1 MKKALFGIGMLLAF
15 LAVSVY
21 AGCTPGDGSGS
32 GQEKAAKQEGD
43 EIQSLAASLTK
54 YYLGVMRTGP
64 NWSDSAPAEI
74 QKIQEENEQDL
85 ADLVKAGKLVGMVK
99 LIEPKEFWGVVFFK
113 VETEEDVMQI
123 AENAPSVQRG
133 LITIKVHKVWGTRGM
148 GKALQKELE
157 EKAGYV
163 GEEKPYFM
171 VAYTKGENW
180 AVEPDAE
187 SRALVAA
194 QTKYM
199 WKYVKAGTLHYYAAF
214 DNVETQV
221 RGVSIF
227 SADTQEEVQEIVSN
241 GPEVKAGAIEA
252 HIFPVM
258 IEEGILP

>member
-1 MKKALFGIGMLLAF
+1 MKKVLFGIGMLLAF

-21 AGCTPGDGSGS
+21 AGCTSGDGSGS

-43 EIQSLAASLTK
+43 DMKSLAASLTK

-64 NWSDSAPAEI
+64 KWSDSAPAEI
-74 QKIQEENEQDL
+74 QKLQEENEHDL

-113 VETEEDVMQI
+113 VETEEEVMEI
-123 AENAPSVQRG
+123 AEKAPSVQRG

-148 GKALQKELE
+148 GKGLQKELE
-157 EKAGYV
+157 EKPGFV
-163 GEEKPYFM
+163 GKEKPYFM
-171 VAYTKGENW
+171 VAYTKGESW
-180 AVEPDAE
+180 AVEPNAE
-187 SRALVAA
+187 SRALVAD

-199 WKYVKAGTLHYYAAF
+199 WKQVKAGKLHYYAAF
-214 DNVETQV
+214 DNVETEV

-241 GPEVKAGAIEA
+241 GPEIKAGALEA
-252 HIFPVM
+252 HIFPVL